1 MPILVVIGQS
11 FAIYIFLVVT
21 VGRFGRMHMAGLTP
35 TGLLMIAL
43 LGSSVETGLYA
54 GSGSLWAGLA
64 SVATLM
70 AANHGLARLM
80 NRWPRLRRWLVGEP
94 VVLVHKG
101 RILADRLRQVRLNE
115 EDLREAIRR
124 RGYDRIEDVHL
135 AVLEVDGSVGVVPV
149 KKESGR

>member
-1 MPILVVIGQS
+1 
-11 FAIYIFLVVT
+11 
-21 VGRFGRMHMAGLTP
+21 
-35 TGLLMIAL
+35 
-43 LGSSVETGLYA
+43 
-54 GSGSLWAGLA
+54 
-64 SVATLM
+64 M
-70 AANHGLARLM
+70 AADHGLARLLK
-80 NRWPRLRRWLVGEP
+80 RWPRLRRWLVGEP